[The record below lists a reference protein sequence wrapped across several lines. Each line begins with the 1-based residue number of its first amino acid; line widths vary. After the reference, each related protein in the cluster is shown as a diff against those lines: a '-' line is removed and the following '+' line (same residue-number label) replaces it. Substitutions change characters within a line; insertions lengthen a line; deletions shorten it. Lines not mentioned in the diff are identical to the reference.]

1 MTHPD
6 DRVQWLTDLVRLE
19 IVLWDRIDARLR
31 HEHDL
36 PLAHFQTL
44 YTIARAPDG
53 GLRIG
58 DLATQMCITVGGT
71 SKLVDRIESVG
82 LLRRAADPA
91 DRRASRIVL
100 TPAGRRTLT
109 AATRTYTADLAATVD
124 PVLTGPQQR
133 QMYGFVER
141 LLTAVAADEAPPAP
155 RRAGKVQP
163 VPAPASRTA
172 RSRTA

>member
-1 MTHPD
+1 MTQPD

-31 HEHDL
+31 RRHDL
-36 PLAHFQTL
+36 PLASFEALHM
-44 YTIARAPDG
+44 ISRASAD

-58 DLATQMCITVGGT
+58 DLATRLRVTVGGT

-82 LLRRAADPA
+82 LLRRVADPA

-109 AATRTYTADLAATVD
+109 AATKTYATELAATVD
-124 PVLTGPQQR
+124 PVLTGDEQR
-133 QMYGFVER
+133 HLHGLVTR
-141 LLTAVAADEAPPAP
+141 LLDAAASGYRDHSTLSWG
-155 RRAGKVQP
+155 RRKP
-163 VPAPASRTA
+163 DSL
-172 RSRTA
+172 